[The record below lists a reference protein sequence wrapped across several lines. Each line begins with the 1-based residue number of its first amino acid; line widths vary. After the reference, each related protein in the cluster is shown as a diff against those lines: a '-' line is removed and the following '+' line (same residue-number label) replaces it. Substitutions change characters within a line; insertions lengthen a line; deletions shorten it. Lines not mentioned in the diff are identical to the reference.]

1 MRVCAPSARAA
12 ARGGSRTCVGNA
24 IANAAG
30 GWRYAQRMYVL
41 NMLTFEGV
49 VDSLYLVMRGLRKN
63 AYKPKLL

>member
-30 GWRYAQRMYVL
+30 GGRYAQRMYVL

-49 VDSLYLVMRGLRKN
+49 VDSL
-63 AYKPKLL
+63 